1 MDLATFM
8 SRLARRATLDPES
21 RHYNCNHCQVFTRI
35 INGED
40 VFKAPVFEPIDGVAL
55 MSFLVIGEG
64 RMKWMSKFFRLKGVK
79 LPSIEKV
86 REAKNKIIVPIEV
99 TETGGVRI
107 PLKTVLEKHC

>member
-1 MDLATFM
+1 MTLYKFPKKSKRGRPSKSLKDLYELNFKRRTNDTYKTILDFLEEPKNKDMDLETFM

-64 RMKWMSKFFRLKGVK
+64 RMK
-79 LPSIEKV
+79 
-86 REAKNKIIVPIEV
+86 
-99 TETGGVRI
+99 
-107 PLKTVLEKHC
+107 